1 MALGPWAP
9 LWAQPTAHTLVLYS
23 YGYGARG
30 VEVFSNGFIT
40 ASNALGEG
48 VNDTY
53 FEYLDLAH
61 NTDPD
66 YRRRLAESL
75 RDKYRQRN
83 IAAIVTVQQPALDFL
98 LHEGARLAPL
108 APAIT
113 LQAPTPPAS
122 ELGGRRI
129 VSLLAHFD
137 VAGTL
142 KSAVDLF
149 PGTQRVLFV
158 SGSSKADRVTAAAA
172 RQAAQPWDGQLQ
184 FEFTTDL
191 TLDAILRRA
200 ATLEPHSVIV
210 FTQFNTDSAGYV
222 APAYEVEAKLIQSA
236 NAPVFGLYDFN
247 LRNGGVGGS
256 VISVDRLG
264 MATARMAHDI
274 EAGTFHPVDAITP
287 REVAAEP
294 MYDWARLVRWGG
306 DPAGLPPQATVLNQ
320 PPRLW
325 DGYRHMV
332 VGVTA
337 AFALLLL
344 LVIALLLNRR
354 RRQQAEAVLTQE
366 RDRSQL
372 YLDTA
377 QSLMVA
383 LDTQGHITMINPAA
397 CRLLGYA
404 AEDLLGRNWFRTCLP
419 QPEGEVSVHLYF
431 SRLIR
436 DGAELPEFFENEV
449 ITRSGKRRLI
459 AWHNAPLR
467 DPDGRIMGTLSAGE
481 DVTNRRAAE
490 QEIHNLAFFDP
501 LTGLPNRRLLLDR
514 LQQSMA
520 ASSRSGHYTALLYL
534 DLDNFK
540 DLNDTR
546 SHEVGD
552 QWLVEVAHRLRGCVR
567 EGDTVARVGDD
578 EFVVL
583 LEQLGEVSEYAAL
596 HSQVTASKIAT
607 HVAAPAELGG
617 HPYAG
622 TLSIGVTLFLGQD
635 VSVEDVLKR
644 ADLAMYQAK
653 SAGRNT
659 VRFFDPTMQDG
670 INVRTR
676 LANDLRQAID
686 AHQFVLHY
694 QPQVNNTDHCVGVEA
709 LIRWQSPQRGLVQPG
724 EFIGFAEEHGLILP
738 IGTWVLTR
746 ACDQLVEWQND
757 PRTASLTMAVN
768 VSASQFKQADFVEQ
782 ALAIIQ
788 ASGAP
793 AQRLKMEIT
802 ESLLLDDI
810 EIVIDKMERLRRVG
824 VTFSLDDFGTG
835 YSSLAYVKRLPI
847 DQLKIDQSFVRDVL
861 SDHND
866 AAICRAIIGLGQS
879 LGLTIIA
886 EGVETQRH
894 WDFLRQLGCPQGQG
908 YLFAKPLPQ
917 PELLR
922 WLQRTEQPTAS
933 V

>member
-1 MALGPWAP
+1 MAMGPWVV
-9 LWAQPTAHTLVLYS
+9 LWAQPAAHTLVLYS

-40 ASNALGEG
+40 ASSALGES
-48 VNDTY
+48 VNETY
-53 FEYLDLAH
+53 FEYLDLAR
-61 NTDPD
+61 NTEPD
-66 YRRRLAESL
+66 YQSRLAQSL
-75 RDKYRQRN
+75 LNKYRQRN

-98 LHEGARLAPL
+98 LHEGASLAPL

-113 LQAPTPPAS
+113 VQAPTPSAS
-122 ELGGRRI
+122 ELGRRRI
-129 VSLLAHFD
+129 VSLLARFD

-142 KSAVDLF
+142 KSAMDLF

-158 SGSSKADRVTAAAA
+158 SGSSKADRAMAAAA
-172 RQAAQPWDGQLQ
+172 RQAAQPWDGRLQ

-191 TLDAILRRA
+191 TLDAILRRT
-200 ATLEPHSVIV
+200 ATLEPRTLIIY
-210 FTQFNTDSAGYV
+210 TQFNTDSVGYV

-247 LRNGGVGGS
+247 LHNGGVGGS

-264 MATARMAHDI
+264 VATARMARDI
-274 EAGTFHPVDAITP
+274 ETGAFHPADAITH

-306 DPAGLPPQATVLNQ
+306 DPQYLPPQATVLNQ
-320 PPRLW
+320 PQGLW
-325 DGYRHMV
+325 EGHRHMV
-332 VGVTA
+332 VGVTL
-337 AFALLLL
+337 AFMLLLIL
-344 LVIALLLNRR
+344 LAALLLNRR
-354 RRQQAEAVLTQE
+354 RRQQAEAVLTLE
-366 RDRSQL
+366 RDRSRL
-372 YLDTA
+372 YLDTV

-383 LDTQGHITMINPAA
+383 LDTEGRVTMINPAA
-397 CRLLGYA
+397 CRLLDYA

-419 QPEGEVSVHLYF
+419 QPEGEASIQPHFNRMV
-431 SRLIR
+431 R
-436 DGAELPEFFENEV
+436 DDADLPEFFENEV
-449 ITRSGKRRLI
+449 LTRAGKRRLI

-467 DPDGRIMGTLSAGE
+467 DRGGRIIGTLSAGE

-490 QEIHNLAFFDP
+490 REIHNLAFFDP

-520 ASSRSGHYTALLYL
+520 ASTRNGHYTALLYL

-546 SHEVGD
+546 GHEIGD
-552 QWLVEVAHRLRGCVR
+552 QWLIEVAQRLRGCVR
-567 EGDTVARVGDD
+567 EGDTVARVGGD

-596 HSQVTASKIAT
+596 HSQVTASKIAS

-617 HPYAG
+617 HPHAG

-653 SAGRNT
+653 NAGRNS

-686 AHQFVLHY
+686 THQFMLYY
-694 QPQVNNTDHCVGVEA
+694 QPQVDTSGRCVGVEA

-724 EFIGFAEEHGLILP
+724 EFIGFAEEHGLIIP
-738 IGTWVLTR
+738 IGTWVLTS
-746 ACDQLVEWQND
+746 ACDQLVAWQHD
-757 PRTASLTMAVN
+757 PQTASLTMAVN
-768 VSASQFKQADFVEQ
+768 VSASQFKQPDFVEQ

-788 ASGAP
+788 TSGAP
-793 AQRLKMEIT
+793 AQRLKMEVT
-802 ESLLLDDI
+802 ESLLLDDV
-810 EIVIDKMERLRRVG
+810 EIVIDKMERLRNVG

-835 YSSLAYVKRLPI
+835 YSSLSYVKRLPI
-847 DQLKIDQSFVRDVL
+847 GQLKIDQSFVRDVL

-866 AAICRAIIGLGQS
+866 AAICRAIVALGQS
-879 LGLTIIA
+879 LGLSIIA

-894 WDFLRQLGCPQGQG
+894 WDFLRQLGCSQAQG
-908 YLFAKPLPQ
+908 YLFAKPLPEQ
-917 PELLR
+917 DLLH
-922 WLQRTEQPTAS
+922 WLQRTEQPTIS
-933 V
+933 T